1 MNGVPTLKQ
10 SLSVTLKAA
19 LAILSS
25 LLACIGCGGNR
36 ESSAPP
42 LSPKIRWRGEDT
54 DYRNV
59 TQSEAKRGPDQPAAK
74 SEEIQNP

>member
-1 MNGVPTLKQ
+1 MKRSF
-10 SLSVTLKAA
+10 SLIAKAA

-36 ESSAPP
+36 NSSTPP
-42 LSPKIRWRGEDT
+42 PSPKIRWRGEDT

-59 TQSEAKRGPDQPAAK
+59 TESEPKRWPDQPADK
-74 SEEIQNP
+74 SEETQNP